1 MARRGESTDH
11 LRASQHFAP
20 MRATVNSRSMVN
32 TAAADPI
39 VAIATGPGRGG
50 IGIVRISG
58 VAIAPIMEAVLGARA
73 SELVPRCALYS
84 KFLAGDCAEID
95 HGIALY
101 FPAPHSYTGENVLEL
116 QGHGGPVVLRML
128 LARCLQAG
136 RTIGLRI
143 AQPGEFTQR
152 AFLNDRLDLA
162 QAEAVADLID
172 ATTESAARAA
182 VRSLAGDFSR
192 RAHALTSALI
202 ELRVLVEA
210 TLDFPEEEFDFL
222 QESDA
227 TGRLAVIRSDLDQ
240 LLKQAQQGALL
251 RDGLNVVLV
260 GAPNVGKSSLMNT
273 LAGADIA
280 IVTAIPGTTR
290 DRIEQQINVDGI
302 PLNVIDTA
310 GLREAADEVEQLGI
324 ARTLAEIERADVVV
338 HLVDATQSV
347 NDAGVLE
354 RVSERIGRAAPL
366 LTVINK
372 VDLVDA
378 APRVEGKRVYLSA
391 KTGAGVDLL
400 RDELKRVA
408 GWEQETSGE
417 SVFLARERHLRALEV
432 ARDHLGVAAMHAAQ
446 SDLQLDLFAEELRLA
461 GNSIGEITGAVSAD
475 DLLGVIF
482 SRFCIGK

>member
-1 MARRGESTDH
+1 MA
-11 LRASQHFAP
+11 
-20 MRATVNSRSMVN
+20 N

-50 IGIVRISG
+50 IGIVRVSG
-58 VAIAPIMEAVLGARA
+58 AAIAPVIEGLLGARA
-73 SELVPRCALYS
+73 EELKPRCALYAA
-84 KFLAGDCAEID
+84 FLAADGAEID
-95 HGIALY
+95 NGIALH

-128 LARCLQAG
+128 LARCVQAG
-136 RTIGLRI
+136 RAIGLRI
-143 AQPGEFTQR
+143 AEPGEFTQR

-172 ATTESAARAA
+172 ATTEVAARAA
-182 VRSLAGDFSR
+182 ARSLAGEFSR
-192 RAHALTSALI
+192 RAHALTAALI
-202 ELRVLVEA
+202 ELRMLVEA
-210 TLDFPEEEFDFL
+210 TLDFPEEELDFL
-222 QESDA
+222 RQSDA
-227 TGRLAVIRSDLDQ
+227 IGRLARIRADLEQ
-240 LLKQAQQGALL
+240 LFKQARQGALL

-260 GAPNVGKSSLMNT
+260 GAPNVGKSSLMNA
-273 LAGADIA
+273 LAGTDVA

-290 DRIEQQINVDGI
+290 DRIAQPIDVDGI

-310 GLREAADEVEQLGI
+310 GLRDAADEIERLGI

-338 HLVDATQSV
+338 HMLDATSSAD
-347 NDAGVLE
+347 DAEVLK
-354 RVSERIGRAAPL
+354 RVSERASRGVSL

-372 VDLVDA
+372 IDLLHA
-378 APRVEGKRVYLSA
+378 APRVEGECVYLSA
-391 KTGAGVDLL
+391 KTGAGVKLL

-417 SVFLARERHLRALEV
+417 SVFLARERHLRALSI
-432 ARDHLGVAAMHAAQ
+432 ARDHLELAAQHAAQ
-446 SDLQLDLFAEELRLA
+446 TDSQLDLFAEELRLA
-461 GNSIGEITGAVSAD
+461 GNSIGEITGEVSAD

>member
-1 MARRGESTDH
+1 
-11 LRASQHFAP
+11 
-20 MRATVNSRSMVN
+20 MVN

-50 IGIVRISG
+50 IGIVRVSG
-58 VAIAPIMEAVLGARA
+58 AAIAPIIEAILGSRA

-84 KFLAGDCAEID
+84 KFIAGDGAQID
-95 HGIALY
+95 YGIALY

-172 ATTESAARAA
+172 ATTEVAARAA

-210 TLDFPEEEFDFL
+210 TLDFPEEELDFL

-227 TGRLAVIRSDLDQ
+227 AGRLARIRGDLDQ

-280 IVTAIPGTTR
+280 IVTAVPGTTR

-324 ARTLAEIERADVVV
+324 ARTLTEIERADVVL
-338 HLVDATQSV
+338 HLVDATQSTE
-347 NDAGVLE
+347 DAGVLQ
-354 RVSERIGRAAPL
+354 RVNQRIGRAAPL

-372 VDLVDA
+372 IDLVET
-378 APRVEGKRVYLSA
+378 APRVVGKRVYLSA
-391 KTGAGVDLL
+391 KTGAGVNLL
-400 RDELKRVA
+400 RDELKRIA

-417 SVFLARERHLRALEV
+417 SVFLARERHLRAMEV
-432 ARDHLGVAAMHAAQ
+432 ARDHLALAAQHAAQ

-461 GNSIGEITGAVSAD
+461 GNSIGEITGEVSAD

>member
-1 MARRGESTDH
+1 
-11 LRASQHFAP
+11 
-20 MRATVNSRSMVN
+20 MVN

-50 IGIVRISG
+50 IGIVRVSG
-58 VAIAPIMEAVLGARA
+58 AAIAPVIEAILGSRA
-73 SELVPRCALYS
+73 SALVPRCALYS
-84 KFLAGDCAEID
+84 KFVAGDGVEID

-128 LARCLQAG
+128 LARCLEAG

-172 ATTESAARAA
+172 ATTEIAARAA

-192 RAHALTSALI
+192 RAHALTSALV
-202 ELRVLVEA
+202 ELRALVEA
-210 TLDFPEEEFDFL
+210 TLDFPEEELDFL
-222 QESDA
+222 QQSDA
-227 TGRLAVIRSDLDQ
+227 AGRLARIRGDLDQ
-240 LLKQAQQGALL
+240 LLRQAQQGALL
-251 RDGLNVVLV
+251 RDGLNIVLV

-273 LAGADIA
+273 LAGADVA

-324 ARTLAEIERADVVV
+324 ARTLAEIERADVVL
-338 HLVDATQSV
+338 HLVDATQSID
-347 NDAGVLE
+347 DAGVLQ
-354 RVSERIGRAAPL
+354 RVSQRIGRAAPL

-372 VDLVDA
+372 IDLVDS

-408 GWEQETSGE
+408 GWERETAGE
-417 SVFLARERHLRALEV
+417 SLFLARERHLRALVV
-432 ARDHLGVAAMHAAQ
+432 ARDHLALAAQHAAQ
-446 SDLQLDLFAEELRLA
+446 SDLQLDLFAEELRLT
-461 GNSIGEITGAVSAD
+461 GNSIGEITGEVSAD

>member
-1 MARRGESTDH
+1 
-11 LRASQHFAP
+11 
-20 MRATVNSRSMVN
+20 MVN

-50 IGIVRISG
+50 IGIVRVSG
-58 VAIAPIMEAVLGARA
+58 ASIWPVIQAILGAWA
-73 SELVPRCALYS
+73 SKLVPRCALYA
-84 KFLAGDCAEID
+84 KFIADDGAEID

-128 LARCLQAG
+128 VARCLQAG
-136 RTIGLRI
+136 QTIGLRI

-162 QAEAVADLID
+162 QAEAVADVID
-172 ATTESAARAA
+172 ATTEIAARAA
-182 VRSLAGDFSR
+182 VRSLAGEFSR

-210 TLDFPEEEFDFL
+210 TLDFPEEELDFL

-227 TGRLAVIRSDLDQ
+227 AGRLARIRGDLDQ
-240 LLKQAQQGALL
+240 LLKQARQGALL
-251 RDGLNVVLV
+251 RDGLNIVLV

-324 ARTLAEIERADVVV
+324 ARTLAEIERADVVLHV
-338 HLVDATQSV
+338 VDATQSV
-347 NDAGVLE
+347 NDAGVLQ
-354 RVSERIGRAAPL
+354 RVSQRIGRAAPL

-372 VDLVDA
+372 IDLVDS

-417 SVFLARERHLRALEV
+417 SVFLARERHLRAMAV
-432 ARDHLGVAAMHAAQ
+432 ARDHLALAAQHAAQ
-446 SDLQLDLFAEELRLA
+446 SDLQLDLLAEELRLA
-461 GNSIGEITGAVSAD
+461 GNSIGEITGEVSAD

>member
-1 MARRGESTDH
+1 M
-11 LRASQHFAP
+11 
-20 MRATVNSRSMVN
+20 MATVNSRSMVN

-50 IGIVRISG
+50 IGIVRVSGAAIS
-58 VAIAPIMEAVLGARA
+58 PIVEALLGSRA
-73 SELVPRCALYS
+73 AELVPRCALYS
-84 KFLAGDCAEID
+84 KFVAGDGAEID

-101 FPAPHSYTGENVLEL
+101 FPAPQSYTGENVLEL

-136 RTIGLRI
+136 RAIGLRI

-172 ATTESAARAA
+172 ATTEIAARAA
-182 VRSLAGDFSR
+182 VRSLAGEFSR
-192 RAHALTSALI
+192 RAHALTSAMI

-210 TLDFPEEEFDFL
+210 TLDFPEEELDFL
-222 QESDA
+222 QQSDA
-227 TGRLAVIRSDLDQ
+227 AGRLARIRGDLDQ

-251 RDGLNVVLV
+251 RDGLNIVLV

-324 ARTLAEIERADVVV
+324 ARTLAEIERADVVAAPGRCDS
-338 HLVDATQSV
+338 VDQRCWRAPARQSA
-347 NDAGVLE
+347 DRA
-354 RVSERIGRAAPL
+354 GRAVADGDQQDRL
-366 LTVINK
+366 SGQRAARRRQARV
-372 VDLVDA
+372 LVGQDRRGCRSIA
-378 APRVEGKRVYLSA
+378 RRTETCRGV
-391 KTGAGVDLL
+391 GAGNFW
-400 RDELKRVA
+400 RIRVPGTRAPSA
-408 GWEQETSGE
+408 GDGSRARSSG
-417 SVFLARERHLRALEV
+417 ARCAACGANRFA
-432 ARDHLGVAAMHAAQ
+432 ARLICGGIAVGW
-446 SDLQLDLFAEELRLA
+446 QLDRR
-461 GNSIGEITGAVSAD
+461 NNRR
-475 DLLGVIF
+475 GVC
-482 SRFCIGK
+482 R